1 VIIMSP
7 QPFMSR
13 ELAHFRALDLLD
25 EAQQYRQV
33 RAAKAPRR
41 AARKAALAAWFA
53 RLLPASTSPA
63 VVIPAQRAGDEPEL
77 APSPPAVPAE
87 DACR

>member
-1 VIIMSP
+1 VIDMSP

-25 EAQQYRQV
+25 EAQQYRRV

-41 AARKAALAAWFA
+41 AARQAALAAWVG
-53 RLLPASTSPA
+53 RLLQAPTPPA
-63 VVIPAQRAGDEPEL
+63 VVIPPQRAGDEPEW
-77 APSPPAVPAE
+77 APAPPVVSAE